1 MREWFQIIF
10 GLAILAAI
18 ALLSLGM
25 VCAGTLKPV
34 TAQEHANTIITD
46 VKCILTASIDILSS
60 PSGLSTE
67 STLAINLEV
76 AAGLLE
82 TAETLMSLAEGE

>member
-25 VCAGTLKPV
+25 VCAGIKPKTVYTWVANGKLSKPDVISTRYSRFPLSRVKQDYFRQFGRELILK
-34 TAQEHANTIITD
+34 D
-46 VKCILTASIDILSS
+46 
-60 PSGLSTE
+60 
-67 STLAINLEV
+67 
-76 AAGLLE
+76 
-82 TAETLMSLAEGE
+82 